1 MQHEGEYFVSLN
13 GASLENADNSL
24 WSFIQD
30 SYPPQVIEINQGS
43 ELVLKKGDY
52 LYDETTQKYYIAT
65 EDSTNPDGT
74 FDSTNP
80 SAANIPLTEVSARS
94 DGTVFK
100 LASLPESGKEQV
112 FFN

>member
-30 SYPPQVIEINQGS
+30 SYPPQVIEINQDS

-52 LYDETTQKYYIAT
+52 LYD
-65 EDSTNPDGT
+65 
-74 FDSTNP
+74 
-80 SAANIPLTEVSARS
+80 
-94 DGTVFK
+94 
-100 LASLPESGKEQV
+100 
-112 FFN
+112 